1 MGRRKD
7 ERARVRGP
15 YRHRDGWYVE
25 TIDPQAD
32 RGDGKVRS
40 RYFGTEEDAEVYKQV
55 KAAQLERLHGVSF
68 DTALTEYKKFLTTT
82 GHKKVSS
89 KESAEETCRRLRLFF
104 EDVLEHRLAKVDD
117 ERAGELYTAFTQRT
131 YTVGSKKA
139 PREKPYTPGHHR
151 NVLAQAQTFMRWC
164 VRPRKW
170 ITFSPLDDVRGVGS
184 VNAGK
189 PQLHGDEAARFYQW
203 CAYKIGS
210 DDHAALALAML
221 LLMML
226 RQGDVRK
233 RVVRD
238 VDLDGTVLRT
248 SKTKSK
254 KGDRGRRIPE
264 VLRAPI
270 AKLIKNRDPLEPLFK
285 SDKGGFH
292 TKTWLL
298 IAAKRL
304 CVEAGVPLVTPHGL
318 KGTAASLASDDLGVL
333 PDVLATALS
342 HESSSIS
349 RQSYIAD
356 GAAENA
362 IAATALKVITG
373 GKR

>member
-1 MGRRKD
+1 MGRHKD
-7 ERARVRGP
+7 ERPRVRGP

-25 TIDPQAD
+25 TIDPQAA

-40 RYFGTEEDAEVYKQV
+40 RYFGTEEEAVEYREI
-55 KAAQLERLHGVSF
+55 KAAQIQRLYGVSF
-68 DTALTEYKKFLTTT
+68 DTALADYETYLVST
-82 GHKKVSS
+82 GHKKPSTP
-89 KESAEETCRRLRLFF
+89 ESAKETCRRLRLFF
-104 EDVLEHRLAKVDD
+104 EEVIDQRIAKVDE
-117 ERAGELYTAFTQRT
+117 ERGGELYAAFTKRT
-131 YTVGSKKA
+131 YEVGPAKK
-139 PREKPYTPGHHR
+139 RRQKPYAPGFHR

-164 VRPRKW
+164 IRPQKW
-170 ITFSPLDDVRGVGS
+170 IASSPLEFVRGTGTVNVGK
-184 VNAGK
+184 A
-189 PQLHGDEAARFYQW
+189 QLHGDEAVKFYQW
-203 CAYKIGS
+203 CAYKIARG
-210 DDHAALALAML
+210 DQAALALAML

-238 VDLDGTVLRT
+238 IDIDGTILRT
-248 SKTKSK
+248 KKTKTK

-264 VLRAPI
+264 VLRAP
-270 AKLIKNRDPLEPLFK
+270 LRRLVEGRDVLEPLFK

-292 TKTWLL
+292 TKSWLL

-304 CVEAGVPLVTPHGL
+304 CREAGVPDVTPHGL

-333 PDVLATALS
+333 PDVLANALS
-342 HESSSIS
+342 HESSAIS

-362 IAATALKVITG
+362 IAGRAFEVIAG